1 VTEGR
6 GVKAAFVY
14 TRADGDSHTVTW
26 LPPRCTCPV
35 ASVRYERMG
44 FWRSFGKYKR
54 QCKIDTQVRYP
65 KGHIFH
71 DSSRPFDS
79 VRIVS
84 ANQYILLRCLPPSHS
99 CLKKKANPAPRLEPT
114 ILRHVHKQKKKITCI
129 VYSRGLCCGF
139 ANLLPSAAPS
149 GVTFILLVLFCCD
162 FTSRSGTYIGGEIG
176 GRK

>member
-35 ASVRYERMG
+35 ASARYERMG

-99 CLKKKANPAPRLEPT
+99 CLKKSKSRASTRTHDPETCTQA
-114 ILRHVHKQKKKITCI
+114 KKKITCI